1 MLKNLKIV
9 KIAVGACVFMALFF
23 AYQIPFGYVQRM
35 FKIAFLGLSIFLVFI
50 ILNFKSES
58 KNKWLNLALIA
69 TLGFTAFLYL
79 FETE

>member
-1 MLKNLKIV
+1 MLKNLRLV
-9 KIAVGACVFMALFF
+9 KLAIGASVFMALFF

-35 FKIAFLGLSIFLVFI
+35 FKIAFLCFAVFLVFI

-58 KNKWLNLALIA
+58 KNKWFNLALIVM
-69 TLGFTAFLYL
+69 LGFTAFLYL